1 MSDTI
6 ILNLEI
12 HSFFA
17 LVLGVFLVIHAFLVA
32 LKDTKNFAY
41 IKRLMLFLP
50 AYYGVLA
57 FIIFSG
63 ILALPLANFSFNLAI
78 FVMIIASI
86 LLIILGAKGF
96 KELKKVRILG
106 DFAAFKKF
114 MYKKIA
120 AEMLLLF
127 FAYLLGKFY
136 AFSI

>member
-1 MSDTI
+1 M
-6 ILNLEI
+6 
-12 HSFFA
+12 F
-17 LVLGVFLVIHAFLVA
+17 
-32 LKDTKNFAY
+32 
-41 IKRLMLFLP
+41 FLP
-50 AYYGVLA
+50 AYYGILA

-63 ILALPLANFSFNLAI
+63 ILALALRNFSFNLAI